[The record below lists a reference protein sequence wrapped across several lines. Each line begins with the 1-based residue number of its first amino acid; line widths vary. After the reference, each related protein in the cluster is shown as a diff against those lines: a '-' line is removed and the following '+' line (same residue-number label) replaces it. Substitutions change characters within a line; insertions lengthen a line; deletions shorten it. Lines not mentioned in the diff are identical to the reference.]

1 MRNLITGALNKMKH
15 LPLACVVV
23 LASTLATATE
33 TSSIVWQGWSDNV
46 FDQAKREHKFVLLD
60 LEAVWCHWC
69 HVMAETTYS
78 DPQVIALMQSKYIA
92 VRVDQDSRPDLSNR
106 YEDYGWP
113 ATVVFAADG
122 SEIVKRQGYIEPKNM
137 AALLRAIVKDP
148 SPGPSVKAEPTLRFG
163 ADSQLSAELRK
174 DLLGRFQVQYDAKH
188 GSWGFE
194 QKYLDWNSVEYAMLL
209 ARDGD
214 AQAEHMAKQTL
225 EQQRKLIDPAW
236 GGVYQYSVGGDWN
249 DPHFEKIM
257 MFQAENLRIYSLGYE
272 QWKDPAYLA
281 AALDI
286 HRFLKNFL
294 MSPEGAFYT
303 SQDADLVDGKHSA
316 DYFSL
321 DDAGRRKQGVPR
333 IDKHS
338 YAREN
343 GWAINAVA
351 TLYAATGERQHL
363 DEALRAAE
371 WVIQNRPLGEGGFR
385 HDEKDAAGPYL
396 GDTLSMGRAFLTL
409 YGVTGDRQW
418 LARAEAAA
426 SFIEATYK
434 SAEAGYLTSKVPTDS
449 SYTPKQQRDENIAV
463 VRFCNLLSKFTA
475 NPKYKQMADYS
486 MRYLVEP
493 TIARYFPTAGVL
505 IADSEISTDPIH
517 ITVVGHK
524 DDATAQALF
533 QTGASYPAAYKRVE
547 WWDTRDGRLPNPDV
561 QYPELKNPALF
572 ICTNNACSAP
582 IYKPEAV
589 GAKVDK
595 LTARGRVRTAMTGQ

>member
-1 MRNLITGALNKMKH
+1 MKL
-15 LPLACVVV
+15 LPLASV
-23 LASTLATATE
+23 LLAGSLANAASP
-33 TSSIVWQGWSDNV
+33 IVWQGWSDNV

-137 AALLRAIVKDP
+137 IGLLKAIIKDP
-148 SPGPSVKAEPTLRFG
+148 SPGPSVKAEPKLSFG
-163 ADSQLSAELRK
+163 DSQLSDDLRK
-174 DLLGRFQVQYDAKH
+174 DLTGRFHVQYDSKH
-188 GSWGFE
+188 GSWGFD

-214 AQAEHMAKQTL
+214 PEAEHMAKQTL
-225 EQQRKLIDPAW
+225 DQQQRLIDPTW

-249 DPHFEKIM
+249 EPHFEKIM
-257 MFQAENLRIYSLGYE
+257 AFQAENLRIYSIAYE
-272 QWKDPAYLA
+272 EWKDPAYLTA
-281 AALDI
+281 AQNI

-294 MSPEGAFYT
+294 MSPEGVFYT

-316 DYFSL
+316 DYFAL

-343 GWAINAVA
+343 GWAITAVA
-351 TLYAATGERQHL
+351 TLYAATGDRQYL
-363 DEALRAAE
+363 DEALRATD
-371 WVIQNRPLGEGGFR
+371 WVIKNRPLGEGGFR

-396 GDTLSMGRAFLTL
+396 GDTLAMGRAFLTL

-418 LARAEAAA
+418 LAHAEAAA
-426 SFIEATYK
+426 KFIEANYK
-434 SAEAGYLTSKVPTDS
+434 DAQAGYITSKVPTDR

-463 VRFCNLLSKFTA
+463 VRFGNLLTRFTA
-475 NPKYKQMADYS
+475 NPQYKQMADYS
-486 MRYLVEP
+486 MRYLAEP
-493 TIARYFPTAGVL
+493 TVAKYFPTAGVL
-505 IADSEISTDPIH
+505 IADRENSNDPIH
-517 ITVVGHK
+517 LTVVGHK
-524 DDATAQALF
+524 DDATAQSLF
-533 QTGASYPAAYKRVE
+533 LTAAGYPVAYKRVE
-547 WWDTRDGRLPNPDV
+547 WWDTREGRLPNPDV

-572 ICTNNACSAP
+572 ICTSNTCSAP
-582 IYKPEAV
+582 IYKPDAV
-589 GAKVDK
+589 RPKVDK
-595 LTARGRVRTAMTGQ
+595 LTGKPPGDTPGHRP